1 MKAVK
6 GVKQDFTE
14 GKVLKKLIFFALP
27 MALATLMQMLFNS
40 ADVAIVGRFA
50 GSNSQAAVGAT
61 SSAVHLIVNLFVGLS
76 VGANVVMANA
86 YGAKDEARQ
95 QRVVHTA
102 FAMALISGFVVL
114 GIGLFLS
121 RYILQWINTPQNVLE
136 KATVYMQIYFIG
148 APALM
153 VYNFC
158 ASIMRAVGETKKPLL
173 YLLVAGVLNVLI
185 NVVTVVFFK
194 WHVIGVALGTAVSQ
208 YVSAIWIT
216 FDLTR
221 AKDSSRLCLRK
232 VRLHSKEF
240 RKILHIGL
248 PMGLNSCCF
257 SLANLFV
264 QSSINA
270 FGEYAIAGN
279 TISNNVDTIC
289 DSFTSAVMNAVVT
302 ITGQNM
308 GARKPERIK
317 RIIGAGSLVCCI
329 CHSVYILIMVFFGK
343 YVFSIYS
350 ADAVVIEW
358 AIKRMKVVTF
368 SQLFMFPMQSFGG
381 ALRGMGYSVFPM
393 FINLCCT
400 CVFRIVYM
408 LAVYPFLPV
417 QTIFAVYVLYPITW
431 FLSSLL
437 QTVFCIVCLK
447 KELIKKSA
455 ETPNVE

>member
-1 MKAVK
+1 MGVVK
-6 GVKQDFTE
+6 NAKQDFTE
-14 GKVLKKLIFFALP
+14 GKILKKLILFALP

-50 GSNSQAAVGAT
+50 GSTAQAAVGAT
-61 SSAVHLIVNLFVGLS
+61 SSTVHLIINLFVGIA

-86 YGAKDEARQ
+86 YGAKDEERQ
-95 QRVVHTA
+95 NRVVHTSYA
-102 FAMALISGFVVL
+102 TALLSGAIVL
-114 GIGLFLS
+114 LIGLFLS
-121 RYILQWINTPQNVLE
+121 RYILQWIKTPVEVLD
-136 KATVYMQIYFIG
+136 KAVLYLQIYFIG
-148 APALM
+148 VPAQL

-158 ASIMRAVGETKKPLL
+158 ASLMRAVGETKKPLI
-173 YLLVAGVLNVLI
+173 YLAVAGVLNVII
-185 NVVTVVFFK
+185 NVTTVVFFK
-194 WHVIGVALGTAVSQ
+194 WHVVGVALGTVVSQ
-208 YVSAIWIT
+208 FVSAVWIT
-216 FDLTR
+216 IDLMH
-221 AKDSSRLCLRK
+221 AKDASRLNLRK
-232 VRLHSKEF
+232 VRLHAKEF
-240 RKILHIGL
+240 KKILHIGV

-279 TISNNVDTIC
+279 TVSNNVDTLC
-289 DSFTSAVMNAVVT
+289 DSFTSAIMNAVVT

-317 RIIGAGSLVCCI
+317 QIIGAGSLISCVC
-329 CHSVYILIMVFFGK
+329 HTTYILIMIIFGK
-343 YVFSIYS
+343 YVFAIYN
-350 ADAVVIEW
+350 ADPVVVEW
-358 AIKRMKVVTF
+358 AVKRMTVVTF
-368 SQLFMFPMQSFGG
+368 SQLCMFPMQVFGG

-417 QTIFAVYVLYPITW
+417 QTIYAVYILYPITW

-437 QTVFCIVCLK
+437 QTIFCVVCLK
-447 KELIKKSA
+447 KELRKKVVA
-455 ETPNVE
+455 CT